1 MNSTTTIVLQKCL
14 CETDGCNKDLEDA
27 GKIGKKDLCGETT
40 EGGNTGGN
48 NTDPLSIF
56 TRFLKYLV

>member
-14 CETDGCNKDLEDA
+14 CNTTDGCNKNLEEA
-27 GKIGKKDLCGETT
+27 GKIGKKDFCGETT

-48 NTDPLSIF
+48 NTEGSNGE
-56 TRFLKYLV
+56 

>member
-48 NTDPLSIF
+48 NTESSNAE
-56 TRFLKYLV
+56 